1 MDNSGFA
8 DTCHDGT
15 FAISVPDGTFTL
27 DIYAAADGSC
37 AGWYDG
43 ESVTNNRSEAV
54 KIDVEG
60 QDIDGIT
67 IRLPA
72 LPEDIPSGEC

>member
-67 IRLPA
+67 IRLAA